1 MKLNAE
7 NLEIQKS
14 KVKITLSLDI
24 NEFNTEKENI
34 IALLNLAI
42 QNGENTNILKQIFDD
57 NRNVKIN
64 SKHKFY

>member
-34 IALLNLAI
+34 IALLNLSI

-57 NRNVKIN
+57 NGNIKIN